1 MLIFHS
7 FKASGSTFSRLHHRL
22 LKSFKEAAISLRH
35 LEKSIL
41 EGNLYL
47 GPLEMILRT
56 LASGMT
62 FRLPVITCPAEGYKS
77 FEFLQSQE
85 AGVLESISKSFT
97 ILLKLNIV
105 DLIGLLYL

>member
-7 FKASGSTFSRLHHRL
+7 FKASGSTFSRLQQRL

-56 LASGMT
+56 LCLKG
-62 FRLPVITCPAEGYKS
+62 GYKGS
-77 FEFLQSQE
+77 S
-85 AGVLESISKSFT
+85 ESTLVKMPHCWKSH
-97 ILLKLNIV
+97 V
-105 DLIGLLYL
+105 AVQMD

>member
-1 MLIFHS
+1 
-7 FKASGSTFSRLHHRL
+7 
-22 LKSFKEAAISLRH
+22 
-35 LEKSIL
+35 
-41 EGNLYL
+41 
-47 GPLEMILRT
+47 MILQT

-62 FRLPVITCPAEGYKS
+62 FRLPVITCPAEGYKY
-77 FEFLQSQE
+77 FDFFQSQE

>member
-1 MLIFHS
+1 MILKMLIFHS
-7 FKASGSTFSRLHHRL
+7 FKASGSTFSCMHQRL

-41 EGNLYL
+41 EANLYL

-62 FRLPVITCPAEGYKS
+62 FRLLVITCP
-77 FEFLQSQE
+77 LQSQE
-85 AGVLESISKSFT
+85 VGVLESISKSFT